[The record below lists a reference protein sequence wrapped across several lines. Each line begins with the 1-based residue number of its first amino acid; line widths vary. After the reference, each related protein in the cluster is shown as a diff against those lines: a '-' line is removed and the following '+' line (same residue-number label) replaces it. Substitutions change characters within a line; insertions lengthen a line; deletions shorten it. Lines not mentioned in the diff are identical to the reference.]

1 MIKKLIEEYKA
12 LIAKA
17 KNEGY
22 TSPKEMP
29 LDYLEEYVS
38 LYKQIKLAEHFIDK
52 INDIRNADL
61 TVKKHD
67 EIELI
72 NEMEAVN
79 AEKLAETSGYG
90 AEVVLE
96 KFTEMVNPRSNRHLD
111 IMVDQDKWYDH
122 YAEITA
128 KWLASKTE
136 QQQKIWKLHFEGMP
150 KKTIAEKLRKDPKYV
165 RVTIKRLTKD
175 LIKKLPPLLNK

>member
-1 MIKKLIEEYKA
+1 MIKKLLEDYKA

-22 TSPKEMP
+22 NSPKEMP

-38 LYKQIKLAEHFIDK
+38 LYEKIKLAEHFIDK
-52 INDIRNADL
+52 INDIRKADL

-72 NEMEAVN
+72 NEMEDVLD
-79 AEKLAETSGYG
+79 EKLRYHPE
-90 AEVVLE
+90 EQNVVE
-96 KFTEMVNPRSNRHLD
+96 IFSKDGSVNKRKNINSDPWNNPKFKKH
-111 IMVDQDKWYDH
+111 YD
-122 YAEITA
+122 EIRA

-136 QQQKIWKLHFEGMP
+136 QQQKIWKLYNKGTP
-150 KKTIAEKLRKDPKYV
+150 KKRIAYKLRKDPKYV
-165 RVTIKRLTKD
+165 RETIKSLRND
-175 LIKKLPPLLNK
+175 FNKKIPPLLKK